1 MTPPWIGFSPPQES
15 GTPNLKIWTHHF
27 SAEKCDPHERSQLM
41 ELKQYEIQIRLTT
54 GTITRTVITAVN
66 MFFAR
71 QIAEGM
77 FPGSQIVGISEIMG

>member
-1 MTPPWIGFSPPQES
+1 M
-15 GTPNLKIWTHHF
+15 
-27 SAEKCDPHERSQLM
+27 
-41 ELKQYEIQIRLTT
+41 KQYEIQIRLTT

-77 FPGSQIVGISEIMG
+77 FPGAQIVGISEIMG